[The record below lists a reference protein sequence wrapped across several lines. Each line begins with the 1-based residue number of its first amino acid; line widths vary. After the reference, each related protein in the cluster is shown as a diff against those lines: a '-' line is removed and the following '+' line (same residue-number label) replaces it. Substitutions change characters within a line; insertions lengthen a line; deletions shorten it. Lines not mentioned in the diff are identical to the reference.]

1 MKAASTQGRILSY
14 SIRILLLVAFGTIGY
29 MVIEKW
35 TFLDAVWMTVN
46 MLATVGY
53 GELKLDDNGRIFT
66 IFFILAGVGV
76 FLSIVGNMVQLLL
89 EANPTAI
96 FGRRYM
102 KRQINGLSG
111 HKIVCG
117 YGRTGQEVANHF
129 KDSSVPFL
137 VIEQDPVR
145 AKRAELDGML
155 IIQGDATADETL
167 REAKIEAASGIVCTL
182 PDDTAN
188 TFIALAASELNTHI
202 HIVSRSGNPG
212 SEAKMLRAGAQKVIS
227 PYVICGRRMAT
238 AVTHPLVLEFLDVAM
253 HTPGYDLRL
262 EQVTLSRTSSLVGMS
277 LKDANVKQISG
288 AMILAVGKHGKL
300 ITNPPPDHIFVES
313 DELIALGTEEQLRKL
328 SELAGAPIPE
338 EMK

>member
-1 MKAASTQGRILSY
+1 VKAASTQGRILSY

-29 MVIEKW
+29 MLIEQW
-35 TFLDAVWMTVN
+35 TFLDALWMTVN

-89 EANPTAI
+89 DANPTAI
-96 FGRRYM
+96 IGRRYM

-117 YGRTGQEVANHF
+117 YGRTGQEVADHF
-129 KDSSVPFL
+129 KDSKIPFV
-137 VIEQDPVR
+137 VIEHDPIR
-145 AKRAELDGML
+145 AKRAEQDGML
-155 IIQGDATADETL
+155 IIEGDATADETL
-167 REAKIEAASGIVCTL
+167 KDAKIEAADGIVCTL

-188 TFIALAASELNTHI
+188 TFIALAASELNKDI

-262 EQVTLSRTSSLVGMS
+262 EQVSLQRGSKLVGMS

-300 ITNPPPDHIFVES
+300 ITNPAPDHIFAES

-328 SELAGAPIPE
+328 SELAGALVPE